1 MRALHIA
8 EIRGSWRAWLSVSLA
23 FLVTN
28 FGIAL
33 PALLVY
39 ASWQGDVEMGT
50 HFLIVTNVI
59 LVALV
64 AMSVLANSAE
74 LVVASRRGAIARLAL
89 AGASPNQIVRTLM
102 TQLVA
107 VTLACA
113 VVGDAIAVA
122 VQQPV
127 ITFVQQ
133 DRAAEG
139 TIQLVP
145 TYSPLPLLFAT
156 ALCVAVA
163 LLAGLRVARRATRIP
178 AVEALR
184 QAANEPEVTGIR
196 GRAIRFGLLLL
207 VLVLLAAGSLYSF
220 GQNDLQKGDQILQAG
235 VILLVLTGW
244 AISVGAPL
252 FMRGLVRAWTRLIP
266 NTSPAWHLA
275 RHTVV
280 ARSTRMI
287 KTILPVMMAVGIL
300 VGMLVLGATMTEL
313 IRMANGGEVGDTRS
327 SLGTMMTILGLPFL
341 VSLSGAV
348 GNLIMMARQRDAE
361 MALTSIAGGT
371 PDQQRGA
378 LILEGVIV
386 GVTGMILG
394 LVMVVVAMVYTY
406 VGLMLYLPIAAVA
419 VPWGSMGL
427 VVVVCLAVC
436 VLATLL
442 PSIPALRLPP
452 QKVVARLISD

>member
-33 PALLVY
+33 PALLFY

-122 VQQPV
+122 IQQPV
-127 ITFVQQ
+127 INFVQQ

-196 GRAIRFGLLLL
+196 GRAIRFGLLVV
-207 VLVLLAAGSLYSF
+207 VLVLLAVGSLYSF
-220 GQNDLQKGDQILQAG
+220 GQNDLQGRPDPAGRRDPAGAHRLGDLG
-235 VILLVLTGW
+235 
-244 AISVGAPL
+244 GAPL
-252 FMRGLVRAWTRLIP
+252 FMRGLVRAWTRLVP
-266 NTSPAWHLA
+266 NTSPSW
-275 RHTVV
+275 R
-280 ARSTRMI
+280 
-287 KTILPVMMAVGIL
+287 P
-300 VGMLVLGATMTEL
+300 
-313 IRMANGGEVGDTRS
+313 
-327 SLGTMMTILGLPFL
+327 
-341 VSLSGAV
+341 
-348 GNLIMMARQRDAE
+348 
-361 MALTSIAGGT
+361 GT
-371 PDQQRGA
+371 PSS
-378 LILEGVIV
+378 
-386 GVTGMILG
+386 
-394 LVMVVVAMVYTY
+394 
-406 VGLMLYLPIAAVA
+406 PAA
-419 VPWGSMGL
+419 PG
-427 VVVVCLAVC
+427 
-436 VLATLL
+436 
-442 PSIPALRLPP
+442 
-452 QKVVARLISD
+452 